1 MISVGANIMSASE
14 PLRKVQMEYLYN
26 AIVHPKPELS
36 SKIDRLRIVR
46 QLSTEQYSLLKR
58 QLPFFVCASF
68 NPPFRKVENF
78 AYTEYFVIDIDH
90 IGEKGLAI
98 GELKFKICADP
109 RTLLCF
115 QSPSQDGLK
124 VIMKFKDRCYDPGIY
139 TVFYK
144 KFLHDYSLY
153 YGIQQVIDSRTSDV
167 TRACFMSVDKE
178 AYYNPEADLIDM
190 SLFIP
195 ITDASEMLKLK
206 KEVEVSLPDVVKER
220 NPEPGDEALSRIR
233 ELLNLRSKNKT
244 HEKEVFVPQE
254 LDDII
259 NKVTTSVNE
268 MGMEV
273 YEVINIQYGK
283 KVRARVSSK
292 KAEVNIFYGKKGF
305 SVVLSPRTGTD
316 AELNQLLANAISL
329 QLEI

>member
-1 MISVGANIMSASE
+1 MISVGANIMNTSE
-14 PLRKVQMEYLYN
+14 PLKKVQIEYLYN

-46 QLSTEQYSLLKR
+46 QMSTEQYSLLKR

-68 NPPFRKVENF
+68 NPPFRKIENL

-90 IGEKGLAI
+90 IGEKGLVV
-98 GELKFKICADP
+98 GELKLKICADP
-109 RTLLCF
+109 RTLICF

-124 VIMKFKDRCYDPGIY
+124 VIMKLRERCYDPGIY
-139 TVFYK
+139 AVFYK
-144 KFLHDYSLY
+144 KFLYEFSLY
-153 YGIQQVIDSRTSDV
+153 YGIEQVVDSRTSDV
-167 TRACFMSVDKE
+167 TRACFMSVDNE
-178 AYYNPEADLIDM
+178 AYYNPVPELVDM
-190 SLFIP
+190 NQFVP
-195 ITDASEMLKLK
+195 VADASEMLKLK
-206 KEVEVSLPDVVKER
+206 RDIEVSLTDVVKEK
-220 NPEPGDEALSRIR
+220 NSEPGDEAISKIR
-233 ELLNLRSKNKT
+233 ELLNLRSRNKAL
-244 HEKEVFVPQE
+244 EKKVFVPQE
-254 LDDII
+254 LDNII
-259 NKVTTSVNE
+259 EKITVGVNE

-283 KVRARVSSK
+283 KVRARVGSK

-316 AELNQLLANAISL
+316 AELNQLLASAIGL

>member
-1 MISVGANIMSASE
+1 MNASE
-14 PLRKVQMEYLYN
+14 PLKKVQMEYLYN

-46 QLSTEQYSLLKR
+46 QLSIEQYSLLKR

-68 NPPFRKVENF
+68 NPPFRKIENF

-90 IGEKGLAI
+90 IGEKGLVV
-98 GELKFKICADP
+98 GELKLKICADP

-124 VIMKFKDRCYDPGIY
+124 VIMKLKERCYDHGIY
-139 TVFYK
+139 AVFYK
-144 KFLHDYSLY
+144 KFLYEFSLY
-153 YGIQQVIDSRTSDV
+153 YGIEQVVDSRTSDV
-167 TRACFMSVDKE
+167 TRACFMSVDNE
-178 AYYNPEADLIDM
+178 AYYNPVPELVDM
-190 SLFIP
+190 NQFAP
-195 ITDASEMLKLK
+195 VADASEMLKLK
-206 KEVEVSLPDVVKER
+206 RDIEGPLTDVIKEKNS
-220 NPEPGDEALSRIR
+220 EPGDEAISKIR
-233 ELLNLRSKNKT
+233 ELLNLRSRNKAL
-244 HEKEVFVPQE
+244 EKKVFVPQE

-259 NKVTTSVNE
+259 DKVMVGVNE

-283 KVRARVSSK
+283 KVRARVGSK

-316 AELNQLLANAISL
+316 AELNQLLASAIGL
-329 QLEI
+329 QLAI